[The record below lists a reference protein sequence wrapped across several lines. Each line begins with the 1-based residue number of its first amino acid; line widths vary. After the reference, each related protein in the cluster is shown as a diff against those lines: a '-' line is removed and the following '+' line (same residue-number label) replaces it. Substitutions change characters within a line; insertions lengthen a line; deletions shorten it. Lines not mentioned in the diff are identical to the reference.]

1 VALQETDETLTG
13 DDAGDHGF
21 LSMAPAGRAEWR
33 LALSTMAGLAALFA
47 IAAPFAGVLLARVDA
62 FIPAY
67 QSATAINDLITA
79 VLLLGQYGF
88 IRARALLALA
98 SGYLFTAM
106 LAVLHA
112 LSFPG
117 LITPTGWL
125 GAGPQTTA
133 WLFVFWHSGLP
144 LAVMAYVLL
153 KASHPRVDDPSG
165 PAWPAVLGAIV
176 SVAAVVAAVVL
187 LSTVGESWL
196 PVIILDNKTVG
207 WMPLRAACLLSV
219 IALAALWMRR
229 PLAVLDLWLMVV
241 MCASAFEVALTSLLN
256 VGRFYL
262 GFYAGRMYGL
272 FAASFVLVVLLLE
285 TSMLYGRAARAFR
298 IERRERER
306 RLRELQSELVHLG
319 RVSKMGEMVTAL
331 SHEVNQPIAAIT
343 NYIRAGELLTERGE
357 TEKGLSAF
365 RKAAEQATRCAE
377 VVRRVRGFLTKEK
390 SETSGRRLESL
401 ANAIEEAQA
410 LALLAPGGA
419 GVTIKL
425 QLDPIAAEA
434 VIDKV
439 QIQQVLLNLTRNAA
453 EAMSESPVREVVIS
467 TAALADRSIEVRV
480 ADTGPGLAVEVRAKL
495 FKPFVST
502 KTNGMGVGLSICRT
516 IVDAH
521 GGRMWASDNPRG
533 GTIFHFT
540 LPPAEAEAGAA
551 AR

>member
-1 VALQETDETLTG
+1 
-13 DDAGDHGF
+13 
-21 LSMAPAGRAEWR
+21 MAQAGRAEWR
-33 LALSTMAGLAALFA
+33 FAFSTMAGLATLFA

-67 QSATAINDLITA
+67 QSAAAISDLITA

-88 IRARALLALA
+88 IRARALLVLA
-98 SGYLFTAM
+98 SGYLFTAV

-133 WLFVFWHSGLP
+133 WLFVFWHTGLP
-144 LAVMAYVLL
+144 LAVIAYVFL
-153 KASHPRVDDPSG
+153 KASHPRVDDASS
-165 PAWPAVLGAIV
+165 PAWPAVLAAIV
-176 SVAAVVAAVVL
+176 SVAAVAAAAVL
-187 LSTVGESWL
+187 LATVGEDWL

-219 IALAALWMRR
+219 IAFAALWTRR
-229 PLAVLDLWLMVV
+229 PLTVLDLWLMVV
-241 MCASAFEVALTSLLN
+241 MCASTFEVALTSLLN

-262 GFYAGRMYGL
+262 GFYSGRLYGL

-285 TSMLYGRAARAFR
+285 TSTLYGRAARAFR

-306 RLRELQSELVHLG
+306 RLRELQLELIHLG
-319 RVSKMGEMVTAL
+319 RVSEMGQMVTAL
-331 SHEVNQPIAAIT
+331 SHEVNQPLAAIT
-343 NYIRAGELLTERGE
+343 NYIRAGERLIERGE
-357 TEKGLSAF
+357 TEKGLGAI
-365 RKAAEQATRCAE
+365 RKAVEQASRCAQ
-377 VVRRVRGFLTKEK
+377 VVKRVRGFLSKEK
-390 SETSGRRLESL
+390 SEPSGESGRRLESL

-410 LALLAPGGA
+410 LASLAPGGSDL
-419 GVTIKL
+419 TIKL
-425 QLDPIAAEA
+425 QLDPIATEA
-434 VIDKV
+434 VIEKV
-439 QIQQVLLNLTRNAA
+439 QFQQVLLNLIRNAA
-453 EAMSESPVREVVIS
+453 EAMQESPVREIVIS
-467 TAALADRSIEVRV
+467 TAALADRTIEVSV
-480 ADTGPGLAVEVRAKL
+480 ADTGPGLPAEVRAKL

-502 KTNGMGVGLSICRT
+502 KSGGMGVGLSICRT

-540 LPPAEAEAGAA
+540 LAPGEAEAS